1 MAENARISSKG
12 TFFKTGSNIE
22 GGSEQVFVSPPAK
35 LTGYVPPPKG
45 AVGNAVVE
53 EQNL

>member
-12 TFFKTGSNIE
+12 TFFKTAVE
-22 GGSEQVFVSPPAK
+22 GGGEQVFVSPPAK

-45 AVGNAVVE
+45 AV
-53 EQNL
+53 